1 MTDEPRHPRPP
12 RDPDTRRRD
21 HDQIDRLA
29 DDILPDLIARLAA
42 SGLGEIEVREDD
54 WRVRLRRPAP
64 ARSTALD
71 RADRGDRTDRTA
83 DRPARTS
90 QATHNPSE
98 GRPLRDGRDDRSM
111 QPSGADGNGTGPGQD
126 LGSGRVSATSPAVGV
141 FQPRPEVRPGSRV
154 RAGDRLATV
163 DLLGVPQDVLA
174 PEDGVI
180 VDTLVEA
187 GEGVEYGQELLLI
200 EPAGRGRPGGAL
212 TSAGPLTES

>member
-1 MTDEPRHPRPP
+1 VTDEPRRRRPP

-29 DDILPDLIARLAA
+29 ADILPDLIARLAA

-64 ARSTALD
+64 SRSTSLD
-71 RADRGDRTDRTA
+71 RADRADRSADRTA
-83 DRPARTS
+83 RAS
-90 QATHNPSE
+90 QATYGPSE
-98 GRPLRDGRDDRSM
+98 GRPLRDGRDDRSVH
-111 QPSGADGNGTGPGQD
+111 PSGADGNGTGPGQD
-126 LGSGRVSATSPAVGV
+126 AGSVRVSATSPAVGV
-141 FQPRPEVRPGSRV
+141 FQPRPEVRAGSRV

-180 VDTLVEA
+180 LDTLVEA
-187 GEGVEYGQELLLI
+187 GEGVEYGQELVLI
-200 EPAGRGRPGGAL
+200 EPAGRGRPGG
-212 TSAGPLTES
+212 PLAAAEPLAES